1 MFYINGKL
9 FCKEEYSEEE
19 IEIEEEI
26 EVEISDIEASDDV
39 ALSASYVPETFEQLS
54 AMYRGKT
61 EAKESTKVEPTKKPE
76 VIKKPEP
83 EPKSDPDTEPE
94 TTTPATDI
102 YVEYEDGDIEDYE
115 HEESDVGEEEEEDEI
130 SDEEEDEISDVDD
143 AELMSRLEAKYG
155 RLPAKEYESDPDSD
169 DPSWTRNY

>member
-1 MFYINGKL
+1 MPIST
-9 FCKEEYSEEE
+9 KEAYSEEE

-26 EVEISDIEASDDV
+26 EVEISDIEESDDNV
-39 ALSASYVPETFEQLS
+39 ALTASYVPETFEQLS
-54 AMYRGKT
+54 AMFRPKA
-61 EAKESTKVEPTKKPE
+61 ESKPSESASDKE
-76 VIKKPEP
+76 PEP
-83 EPKSDPDTEPE
+83 EPQPEPEGEPEREPETEPE
-94 TTTPATDI
+94 AEATAATDI

-115 HEESDVGEEEEEDEI
+115 HDESEDDDELI

-143 AELMSRLEAKYG
+143 ADLMSRLEAKYG

>member
-1 MFYINGKL
+1 VEMTD
-9 FCKEEYSEEE
+9 
-19 IEIEEEI
+19 IEESE
-26 EVEISDIEASDDV
+26 DDNV
-39 ALSASYVPETFEQLS
+39 AINASYVPETFEQLS
-54 AMYRGKT
+54 SLYRSKT
-61 EAKESTKVEPTKKPE
+61 EPKNEPKPE
-76 VIKKPEP
+76 PKFETKPESDPEP
-83 EPKSDPDTEPE
+83 EPEPE
-94 TTTPATDI
+94 PEETAGTDI

-115 HEESDVGEEEEEDEI
+115 HDDSDEEDI

>member
-1 MFYINGKL
+1 M
-9 FCKEEYSEEE
+9 
-19 IEIEEEI
+19 
-26 EVEISDIEASDDV
+26 EISDIEASDDV

-54 AMYRGKT
+54 AMYRGKA
-61 EAKESTKVEPTKKPE
+61 EAKEATKPLEAVKKPE
-76 VIKKPEP
+76 VIKKREL
-83 EPKSDPDTEPE
+83 EPKSDPETEPE
-94 TTTPATDI
+94 TTAATDI

-115 HEESDVGEEEEEDEI
+115 HDESDVGEDEEEDEI

-143 AELMSRLEAKYG
+143 AELMNRLEAKYG

>member
-1 MFYINGKL
+1 M
-9 FCKEEYSEEE
+9 
-19 IEIEEEI
+19 
-26 EVEISDIEASDDV
+26 EISDIEASDDV

-54 AMYRGKT
+54 AMYRGKGEPK
-61 EAKESTKVEPTKKPE
+61 EATKSSEPVKKAE

-83 EPKSDPDTEPE
+83 EPKSDPETEPE
-94 TTTPATDI
+94 TTAATDI

-115 HEESDVGEEEEEDEI
+115 HEESDVGEDDEEDEI

>member
-1 MFYINGKL
+1 MVINATNY
-9 FCKEEYSEEE
+9 FPKEEYSEEE
-19 IEIEEEI
+19 IEIEEEF
-26 EVEISDIEASDDV
+26 EVEMSDIEESDDGSDNV
-39 ALSASYVPETFEQLS
+39 AINASYVPETFEQLS
-54 AMYRGKT
+54 ALYRSKT
-61 EAKESTKVEPTKKPE
+61 EQIPERNDPIPEPKFETKPE
-76 VIKKPEP
+76 SDPEP
-83 EPKSDPDTEPE
+83 EPEPE
-94 TTTPATDI
+94 PEETAATDI

-115 HEESDVGEEEEEDEI
+115 HDDEEDL